1 MGELLGRKEVRGI
14 QDVLMHAVT
23 SPRLEAETVAKARR
37 SFHEAIPLLW
47 PGFTF
52 NWHHVAVAEHLQR
65 VADGQL
71 LNLMLCMPPQHG
83 KTLTASELFA
93 AWVLGRQDENFFAA
107 TYSAQRAQANCRA
120 VQRIMNS
127 PGYKQVFPDAA
138 IPERS
143 SARHGWEV
151 SSNGFN
157 LVGHE
162 TSRVYRGFGAGGGGT
177 GFPRSIGLLDD
188 LLKNHQDAKSP
199 TIRNRLWEWYAAVY
213 SARENKLKSGAGG
226 AIRTV
231 MINTRWDED
240 DPSGRLI
247 ESEGLAEEG
256 GKWTVLNFPAI
267 LDEEAALT
275 KHPLDPREVGEALWP
290 DMMSVKRLL
299 ERKKLLPTVFEALYQ
314 QRPRSVGDTLF
325 REQWFPRY
333 DGVPPAGRWVVSCD
347 MNFGD
352 TDAQKTK
359 SIKSFA
365 SIQVWV
371 LGYDKTAYFVD
382 HVHEQLDFP
391 RAMAT
396 MKALLIKYPQI
407 SKFVVE
413 AKANGAAVIQ
423 TLRANGIAVDAYEPN
438 GSKIARA
445 GAVAPWVEAG
455 HVRIAKNAAGDMLIN
470 HAKHFP
476 AKGTDDT
483 VDAMSQLLTEL
494 GPSPLDALNFFNMYN
509 QRAIR

>member
-1 MGELLGRKEVRGI
+1 MSASDVAEARKSFYKAISLL
-14 QDVLMHAVT
+14 
-23 SPRLEAETVAKARR
+23 SPGY
-37 SFHEAIPLLW
+37 I
-47 PGFTF
+47 F
-52 NWHHVAVAEHLQR
+52 NWHHVLLAEKLQEI
-65 VADGQL
+65 ADGEIQHL
-71 LNLMLCMPPQHG
+71 IISLPPQTG
-83 KTLTASELFA
+83 KSMQSSELFP
-93 AWVLGRQDENFFAA
+93 AWLLGRQDESFFAA
-107 TYSAQRAQANCRA
+107 TYSAMRAQENCRA
-120 VQRIMNS
+120 VQRVMHS
-127 PGYKQVFPDAA
+127 DGYRSVFPDAQLPP
-138 IPERS
+138 ISNSRE
-143 SARHGWEV
+143 GWYV
-151 SSNGFN
+151 SSQGFN
-157 LVGHE
+157 LVGYAGRRE
-162 TSRVYRGFGAGGGGT
+162 YRAFGVGGGGT
-177 GFPRSIGLLDD
+177 GFPRSVGIIDD
-188 LLKNHQDAKSP
+188 PVKSWQDAKSQ
-199 TIRNRLWEWYAAVY
+199 TIQNKIWEWYASVY
-213 SARENKLKSGAGG
+213 ATRQNALRSGAAGSVRDML
-226 AIRTV
+226 I
-231 MINTRWDED
+231 MTRWDGD
-240 DPSGRLI
+240 DLAGRLI
-247 ESEGLAEEG
+247 ESEGLVSEG
-256 GKWTVLNFPAI
+256 GKWTEVSLPAI
-267 LDEEAALT
+267 LDEEALACR
-275 KHPLDPREVGEALWP
+275 HPADPRQVGEALWP
-290 DMMSVKRLL
+290 EMLSLETLK
-299 ERKKLLPTVFEALYQ
+299 ERKRLLPTVFEALYQ

-352 TDAQKTK
+352 TDAQKKK

-365 SIQVWV
+365 AIQVWV

-391 RAMAT
+391 RAMGV

-455 HVRIAKNAAGDMLIN
+455 HVRIAQNAAGDMLIN

>member
-14 QDVLMHAVT
+14 RDVLMHAVT
-23 SPRLEAETVAKARR
+23 APRLEAAKVAQARR
-37 SFHEAIPLLW
+37 SFLDAIPILW
-47 PGFTF
+47 PGFAF
-52 NWHHVAVAEHLQR
+52 NWHHIATAEHLQR

-107 TYSAQRAQANCRA
+107 TYSAQRAQSNCRA
-120 VQRIMNS
+120 VQRIMHS
-127 PGYKQVFPDAA
+127 PGYRQVFPDAA

-151 SSNGFN
+151 SSQGFN

-162 TSRVYRGFGAGGGGT
+162 TTRVYRGFGAGGGGT

-240 DPSGRLI
+240 DPSGRLLD
-247 ESEGLAEEG
+247 SEGRDTEG
-256 GKWTVLNFPAI
+256 GKWTVLSFPAI
-267 LDEEAALT
+267 LDEEAAANR
-275 KHPLDPREVGEALWP
+275 HPLDHRQIGEALWP
-290 DMMSVKRLL
+290 DMMDVDRLM
-299 ERKKLLPTVFEALYQ
+299 ERKNLLPTVFEALYQ

-325 REQWFPRY
+325 RAEWFKRY
-333 DGVPPAGRWVVSCD
+333 DGPPPPGKWVVSCD

-352 TDAQKTK
+352 TDAQKK
-359 SIKSFA
+359 KELKSFA
-365 SIQVWV
+365 AIQVWV
-371 LGYDKTAYFVD
+371 LGYDKTAHFVD

-391 RAMAT
+391 RALAA
-396 MKALLIKYPQI
+396 MKALLLKYPQI
-407 SKFVVE
+407 SEFIVE

-423 TLRANGIAVDAYEPN
+423 TLRANGIKVTAYEPN

-455 HVRIAKNAAGDMLIN
+455 QVHIANNAAGNLVIAN
-470 HAKHFP
+470 CKNFP

-494 GPSPLDALNFFNMYN
+494 GPSPLDALNFFNMYTG
-509 QRAIR
+509 RRR